1 MTWSTPGRTTPK
13 HAMLRLAPLAV
24 LMATLLYPGVRGT
37 ASAALVGGSSA
48 DFLQFEVGGRSAG
61 MGGAQTGVATGVTA
75 QFWNPALLATL
86 QNPEVGALH
95 ASWLQDLSYEWVGY
109 ARPLGSSLGVG
120 SVSAAYFHMPSIQG
134 VDEFNNPTGTFRVY
148 DLAITAGLSRPV
160 ARGVNVGANLKMIRQ
175 NLATVSATGVAAD
188 FGVAAAVL
196 GGTVGLAV
204 QNVGPNMAYSDAA
217 SYPLPQQIR
226 FGVSR
231 GFLQERL
238 LVAADYN
245 SPRNYFN
252 DVRLGTEFKAHRNI
266 SIRLGYR
273 YELGSS
279 NDPVTGLSYGLGLH
293 FGPASL
299 DYAMTPSNDFDNVQR
314 FAFGYSFGGGAE
326 ETPAKPQAPK
336 KQKPLPPAP
345 PKNPTTV
352 AAAPNAK
359 KNPKPVAPVS
369 ILSDTKTVASAP
381 VAPVVSP
388 DVRSATETAAPKSN
402 NTPTESAPSPAP
414 VVIATAPEKA
424 PETIVE
430 KAAEKAPEKSAPKE
444 SKPVKVVLEHLVLLL
459 GYSSMESAQ
468 SEMKALQL
476 LGFRTKDASIVAD
489 PKGGYA
495 IRLAQMKSKDSAE
508 GMVSDLARM
517 SFRAVVQTV
526 QR

>member
-1 MTWSTPGRTTPK
+1 
-13 HAMLRLAPLAV
+13 
-24 LMATLLYPGVRGT
+24 ATLLYPGVRGF
-37 ASAALVGGSSA
+37 ASAAVVGGTSA

-75 QFWNPALLATL
+75 QFWNPAMLATI

-109 ARPLGSSLGVG
+109 ARPLGSKLGVA
-120 SVSAAYFHMPSIQG
+120 SISAAYFHMPSIQG

-148 DLAITAGLSRPV
+148 DLALTAGLSRPI

-188 FGVAAAVL
+188 LGVAATFY
-196 GGTVGLAV
+196 GTTVGLAA
-204 QNVGPNMAYSDAA
+204 QNLGPSLSYSDAA
-217 SYPLPQQIR
+217 SYPLPQQIK

-231 GFLQERL
+231 GFLQQRL

-245 SPRNYFN
+245 SPRNYYD
-252 DVRLGTEFKAHRNI
+252 DVRLGTEFKAHRNV
-266 SIRLGYR
+266 SVRLGYR
-273 YELGSS
+273 HELGTS
-279 NDPVTGLSYGLGLH
+279 NDPATGLSYGLGVH
-293 FGPASL
+293 FGAVSL
-299 DYAMTPSNDFDNVQR
+299 DYAMTPSDEFDNVQR

-326 ETPAKPQAPK
+326 ETPTKPAPPK
-336 KQKPLPPAP
+336 KEKPLPPAP
-345 PKNPTTV
+345 PKQPTSVATAPKPAPKAATPV
-352 AAAPNAK
+352 AVLADPKTLASAPDAPVTAPAAAP
-359 KNPKPVAPVS
+359 
-369 ILSDTKTVASAP
+369 DTKSPVETPAAASA
-381 VAPVVSP
+381 
-388 DVRSATETAAPKSN
+388 
-402 NTPTESAPSPAP
+402 SPAP
-414 VVIATAPEKA
+414 AKPAPTQAPAVVAGNDPPAKPA
-424 PETIVE
+424 
-430 KAAEKAPEKSAPKE
+430 KE
-444 SKPVKVVLEHLVLLL
+444 SKPAKPIVEHAVLLL

-508 GMVSDLARM
+508 GMVSELARM

>member
-1 MTWSTPGRTTPK
+1 MPK
-13 HAMLRLAPLAV
+13 RSLLRLAPLAV

-37 ASAALVGGSSA
+37 ASAALVGGSAA

-109 ARPLGSSLGVG
+109 ARPLGSKLGVG
-120 SVSAAYFHMPSIQG
+120 SISAAYFHMPSIQG

-148 DLAITAGLSRPV
+148 DLALTAGLSRPI

-188 FGVAAAVL
+188 VGVAAAL
-196 GGTVGLAV
+196 FGGTVGLAV
-204 QNVGPNMAYSDAA
+204 QNLGPSMAYSDAA

-231 GFLQERL
+231 GFLQNRL

-245 SPRNYFN
+245 SPRNYYN
-252 DVRLGTEFKAHRNI
+252 DLRVGTEFKAHRNI
-266 SIRLGYR
+266 SVRLGYR
-273 YELGSS
+273 YEIGSS

-299 DYAMTPSNDFDNVQR
+299 DYAMTPSDDFDNVQR

-326 ETPAKPQAPK
+326 EAPAKPEAPK

-352 AAAPNAK
+352 ATAPKPKATPKAAP
-359 KNPKPVAPVS
+359 PVS
-369 ILSDTKTVASAP
+369 VLADPKALASAP
-381 VAPVVSP
+381 EATVTTP
-388 DVRSATETAAPKSN
+388 DTRSAPETAAPSTN
-402 NTPTESAPSPAP
+402 STPAEPTPSPAP
-414 VVIATAPEKA
+414 VVIANAPEKS
-424 PETIVE
+424 PEKSVE
-430 KAAEKAPEKSAPKE
+430 KTPEKAPEKSAPKE
-444 SKPVKVVLEHLVLLL
+444 SKPAKVIVEHAVLLL

-476 LGFRTKDASIVAD
+476 LGFRTKDATIVAD
-489 PKGGYA
+489 PKGGYV